1 MYAGYVD
8 DRLLF
13 SAGMAGYEISAGTL
27 HKEIGK
33 CDSAIIKLPPSN
45 LMRDTPVKRASII
58 KICKDG
64 VTVFKGCVADTSMD
78 FAGNKTYN
86 IDGAMM
92 WMKDIC
98 KPPFTM
104 TEDTMLYYATA
115 IITQY
120 NDVCRATKQIKLGT
134 VDDTLPTLAVEQTE
148 YKSMLSLLQDAAQAI
163 GGTLCIRYDG
173 DDIFLDVIKAYDHR
187 CAQQIEISKNLL
199 DLTDQ
204 IDSADLITRVYPL
217 GKDGLTIASVNNNS
231 TCLINADAEGLYGR
245 IDGTLR
251 VDTDDADALK
261 AQAAA
266 YLAQYCGL
274 SHGIRVTA
282 ADLSA
287 VDFKLESYHIGDS
300 VRVVSPPHGIDT
312 IMQVTSM
319 DTSLVSEKDTMVLG
333 WSNRTLT
340 GAVASGGGSSSGTT
354 TSGGGGTIDVD
365 DALSLD
371 STNPVQNKVVT
382 AALAGKASTATATQ
396 PAAGLM
402 SAADKVKLDGI
413 EDGATKTI
421 VDDAMSD
428 TSTNPVQNKIVTA
441 ELDKKAGKDVATAD
455 ADGLMSAADKVK
467 LDGIEDGAT
476 KTIVDDAMSDTSTNP
491 VQNKVIK
498 KYIDEKGVNY
508 FDTYVEKP
516 TKEKLTA
523 YADYYTCECK
533 ATHTY
538 AEIAAALAKD
548 MVPRVLLVDVIDSV
562 GANRIVCPLNEYYNG
577 ADGSYDFDAPNIAG
591 MYGYGTGIVS
601 ISEDGAVYTCSAG
614 ELPPATDKD
623 NGKCLVVDGGRYRCG
638 TPAAATQST
647 PGYMSAADKAK
658 LDGIEAGANKTVVDA
673 ALDAT
678 STNPVQNKAVKTAL
692 DGKAGTAVATA
703 SANGLMSA
711 ADKAKL
717 DGIDVGANKT
727 TVDAAL
733 DAASE
738 NPVQNKAVKKALDGK
753 LSTRGGEISAS
764 LEVGQTV
771 SAEGSVSVGRTST
784 DTGIHF
790 EKAASDAGRISHG
803 SDPMTGVAPIARLKV
818 ASPTEDDDAATKG
831 YVDGSAV
838 RYDAAQEL
846 EFAQKGQ
853 ARQNIDAAGVDS
865 HQFQGFLTLSPAN
878 ETLGHGVGLSP
889 TGSGHNYTLDI
900 SDVDEGN
907 PTLLTGVKTPTD
919 ANTNAATTVEYVKN
933 KIAEVA
939 ASGGVDVDNAL
950 SATSTNPVQNKVVT
964 AALTGKAGTAVAT
977 TSANGLMSAADKTK
991 LDGVEAGA
999 TRTTV
1004 DAALD
1009 AASENPVQN
1018 KAVLSALDGKMDK
1031 SGGTFTGNVY
1041 GKYFC
1046 GTWLQSTAAS
1056 DLGRTPGKI
1065 AVLDDSGWVY
1075 YRTPAELLA
1084 DIGAMS
1090 GGDYYTKAETDAAIA
1105 VRASTSAY
1113 GTTKLSNST
1122 TSSSKTLAATP
1133 YAVKTAL
1140 AQAKAYVDSAIAVA
1154 INSAY

>member
-1 MYAGYVD
+1 MADNNKAVGPLATAKLVALIKAVTAKKYDKTGGKIDGNAEITGGLKVGMSSEFSSSIKAGSEISSDMLLMAPIVELRDPAKEESISFGVSGENAAKVTSPIPGGGTQYARLAVGTPTGDNDATTKAYVD
-8 DRLLF
+8 GRTHD
-13 SAGMAGYEISAGTL
+13 YYDVTVISA
-27 HKEIGK
+27 
-33 CDSAIIKLPPSN
+33 A
-45 LMRDTPVKRASII
+45 
-58 KICKDG
+58 
-64 VTVFKGCVADTSMD
+64 
-78 FAGNKTYN
+78 
-86 IDGAMM
+86 
-92 WMKDIC
+92 
-98 KPPFTM
+98 
-104 TEDTMLYYATA
+104 
-115 IITQY
+115 
-120 NDVCRATKQIKLGT
+120 
-134 VDDTLPTLAVEQTE
+134 
-148 YKSMLSLLQDAAQAI
+148 DAAQTI
-163 GGTLCIRYDG
+163 DGGI
-173 DDIFLDVIKAYDHR
+173 
-187 CAQQIEISKNLL
+187 ISVRG
-199 DLTDQ
+199 
-204 IDSADLITRVYPL
+204 SADKTV
-217 GKDGLTIASVNNNS
+217 
-231 TCLINADAEGLYGR
+231 AE
-245 IDGTLR
+245 I
-251 VDTDDADALK
+251 
-261 AQAAA
+261 AAA
-266 YLAQYCGL
+266 Y
-274 SHGIRVTA
+274 A
-282 ADLSA
+282 AGAIVRCIYGGNIMPLVRAGDG
-287 VDFKLESYHIGDS
+287 SYSFAGTGANYGVARDGNIT
-300 VRVVSPPHGIDT
+300 VT
-312 IMQVTSM
+312 IMS
-319 DTSLVSEKDTMVLG
+319 
-333 WSNRTLT
+333 
-340 GAVASGGGSSSGTT
+340 T
-354 TSGGGGTIDVD
+354 TSNGDTTLITSAAGELPIPDSDVSQNGC
-365 DALSLD
+365 AL
-371 STNPVQNKVVT
+371 VVRDGQWMYSEDK
-382 AALAGKASTATATQ
+382 LIPATPTSN
-396 PAAGLM
+396 GLM
-402 SAADKVKLDGI
+402 SAADKAKLDSMDSVCYDIYAKIGT
-413 EDGATKTI
+413 A
-421 VDDAMSD
+421 D
-428 TSTNPVQNKIVTA
+428 THDSVYKYGCMVSHTFA
-441 ELDKKAGKDVATAD
+441 EINAAVHAGKT
-455 ADGLMSAADKVK
+455 
-467 LDGIEDGAT
+467 
-476 KTIVDDAMSDTSTNP
+476 
-491 VQNKVIK
+491 
-498 KYIDEKGVNY
+498 
-508 FDTYVEKP
+508 
-516 TKEKLTA
+516 
-523 YADYYTCECK
+523 
-533 ATHTY
+533 
-538 AEIAAALAKD
+538 
-548 MVPRVLLVDVIDSV
+548 PRVLLVDNIDNPSDTRVI
-562 GANRIVCPLNEYYNG
+562 CPLSEYDTSRSEGGY
-577 ADGSYDFDAPNIAG
+577 YFDAPGLVGVNGSGRI
-591 MYGYGTGIVS
+591 YID
-601 ISEDGAVYTCSAG
+601 ENGATYTCSAG
-614 ELPPATDKD
+614 ELPAVDANHD
-623 NGKCLVVDGGRYRCG
+623 GKYLMIDGGRWTYRR
-638 TPAAATQST
+638 PDAATAT
-647 PGYMSAADKAK
+647 APGFMSAADKAK
-658 LDGIEAGANKTVVDA
+658 LDGIETDANKTVVDA
-673 ALDAT
+673 ALDAG
-678 STNPVQNKAVKTAL
+678 SANPVQNKAVKAAL
-692 DGKAGTAVATA
+692 DGKAGTAVATT

-711 ADKAKL
+711 ADKTKL
-717 DGIDVGANKT
+717 DGVEAGANKT

-738 NPVQNKAVKKALDGK
+738 NPVQNKAVKAALDGK
-753 LSTRGGEISAS
+753 LSTRGGEISGYLS
-764 LEVGQTV
+764 VGLTV
-771 SAEGSVSVGRTST
+771 SAEGSVSTGKTST

-790 EKAASDAGRISHG
+790 EKAGSDVGRISHG

-865 HQFQGFLTLSPAN
+865 PQFQGFLTLSPAN

-1046 GTWLQSTAAS
+1046 GTWLQSTAAG

>member
-1 MYAGYVD
+1 MDDQSTYVGPTAAAK
-8 DRLLF
+8 LAAL
-13 SAGMAGYEISAGTL
+13 AKAAA
-27 HKEIGK
+27 KN
-33 CDSAIIKLPPSN
+33 AI
-45 LMRDTPVKRASII
+45 
-58 KICKDG
+58 
-64 VTVFKGCVADTSMD
+64 
-78 FAGNKTYN
+78 
-86 IDGAMM
+86 
-92 WMKDIC
+92 
-98 KPPFTM
+98 
-104 TEDTMLYYATA
+104 
-115 IITQY
+115 
-120 NDVCRATKQIKLGT
+120 T
-134 VDDTLPTLAVEQTE
+134 VDDQLYSQ
-148 YKSMLSLLQDAAQAI
+148 
-163 GGTLCIRYDG
+163 
-173 DDIFLDVIKAYDHR
+173 
-187 CAQQIEISKNLL
+187 
-199 DLTDQ
+199 
-204 IDSADLITRVYPL
+204 
-217 GKDGLTIASVNNNS
+217 S
-231 TCLINADAEGLYGR
+231 T
-245 IDGTLR
+245 
-251 VDTDDADALK
+251 
-261 AQAAA
+261 
-266 YLAQYCGL
+266 
-274 SHGIRVTA
+274 H
-282 ADLSA
+282 
-287 VDFKLESYHIGDS
+287 
-300 VRVVSPPHGIDT
+300 
-312 IMQVTSM
+312 
-319 DTSLVSEKDTMVLG
+319 
-333 WSNRTLT
+333 
-340 GAVASGGGSSSGTT
+340 
-354 TSGGGGTIDVD
+354 
-365 DALSLD
+365 
-371 STNPVQNKVVT
+371 PVQNRVVT
-382 AALAGKASTATATQ
+382 AALGEKAGKDVATQ
-396 PAAGLM
+396 YVNGLM
-402 SAADKVKLDGI
+402 SKDDKAKLDGI
-413 EDGATKTI
+413 EAGANKTT
-421 VDDAMSD
+421 VDAALDAG
-428 TSTNPVQNKIVTA
+428 STNPVQNKIVTA

-467 LDGIEDGAT
+467 LDGIEDGAN

-498 KYIDEKGVNY
+498 QYVDEKGVNY

-516 TKEKLTA
+516 TKEQLTA
-523 YADYYTCECK
+523 YADYYTCKCK

-548 MVPRVLLVDVIDSV
+548 MVPRVLLVDVIGSA

-601 ISEDGAVYTCSAG
+601 ISEDGADYTCSAG
-614 ELPPATDKD
+614 ELPPATG
-623 NGKCLVVDGGRYRCG
+623 NGKCLVVDDGRYRCG
-638 TPAAATQST
+638 TPATATQST

-658 LDGIEAGANKTVVDA
+658 LDGVEAGANKTIVDA
-673 ALDAT
+673 ALDAG
-678 STNPVQNKAVKTAL
+678 SANPVQNKAVKAAL
-692 DGKAGTAVATA
+692 DGKAGTAVATT

-711 ADKAKL
+711 ADKDKL
-717 DGIDVGANKT
+717 DGVEAGATKT
-727 TVDAAL
+727 TVDAVL

-738 NPVQNKAVKKALDGK
+738 NPVQNKAVKAALDGK
-753 LSTRGGEISAS
+753 LSTRGGEISGYLS
-764 LEVGQTV
+764 VGLTV
-771 SAEGSVSVGRTST
+771 SAEGSVSTGKTST

-790 EKAASDAGRISHG
+790 EKAGSDVGRISHG

-865 HQFQGFLTLSPAN
+865 PQFQGFLTLSPAN

-1046 GTWLQSTAAS
+1046 GTWLQSTAAG